1 LTPKATKGA
10 AWQSQDF
17 LAGVTRHRIRELGGR
32 LSGGGEQAGEIERY
46 AGGDFF
52 DAGVFGKVAPQD
64 LDEGILL
71 ADSELDGDY
80 DGL

>member
-1 LTPKATKGA
+1 LPGLLATGFENLA
-10 AWQSQDF
+10 A
-17 LAGVTRHRIRELGGR
+17 VYREA
-32 LSGGGEQAGEIERY
+32 GEQAGEIERY

-52 DAGVFGKVAPQD
+52 HAGVFGKVAPQD